1 MKPIQRSA
9 VGAAVA
15 VVLGLW
21 AASSQAAVIY
31 EQQVPSFTAGWCSPC
46 NSNPLDYRVYA
57 TFNLAAGATIQGGT
71 FDIHDFNGNVNE
83 LNVSIWDSIGGT
95 QLFST
100 TVNSAQYTRTPLSA
114 DTFVADIALANWN
127 LGAGNYLISLFG
139 VNGSE
144 LGWGTDFREGDDIQV
159 DLSTGGILA
168 RDRYVG
174 FSLYGNAV
182 PEPASL
188 ALMGLGLAGLAA
200 ARRRKTA

>member
-1 MKPIQRSA
+1 MNNIYRSA
-9 VGAAVA
+9 LGAAVA
-15 VVLGLW
+15 TLGLW
-21 AASSQAAVIY
+21 AASSQASVIY
-31 EQQVPSFTAGWCSPC
+31 EQQVPSFSAGWCSPC
-46 NSNPLDYRVYA
+46 TANPEDFRVFA

-71 FDIHDFNGNVNE
+71 FDIHDYRRNVNE
-83 LNVSIWDSIGGT
+83 LNVSIWDGLGGT

-100 TVNSAQYTRTPLSA
+100 TVNSAQYTRTQLSA

-127 LGAGNYLISLFG
+127 LGPGDYLISLFG

-144 LGWGTDFREGDDIQV
+144 LGWGTDFRQGDDIQV
-159 DLSTGGILA
+159 QLPAGGILA

-174 FSLYGNAV
+174 FSLYSV